1 VPKKLNKE
9 QKELLQRYAELSK
22 EGSSG
27 SGAGFL
33 HKIFGQD

>member
-22 EGSSG
+22 EGTAG
-27 SGAGFL
+27 AGAGFL
-33 HKIFGQD
+33 HKIFGQE